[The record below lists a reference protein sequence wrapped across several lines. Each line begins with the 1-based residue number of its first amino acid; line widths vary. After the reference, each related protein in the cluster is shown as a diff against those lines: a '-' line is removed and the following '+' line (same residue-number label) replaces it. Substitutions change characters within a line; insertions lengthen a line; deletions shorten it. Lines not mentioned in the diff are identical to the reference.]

1 MAHHDSSAT
10 HPVAASQTAA
20 RQDSAQPADV
30 HQPDAI
36 EVDYRTRIEQAAT
49 TRRQL
54 TQADRYWN
62 AARGIASLLLLAA
75 GIGWYIGALPA
86 WSLIPL
92 GLLVIWL
99 AQRHERLL
107 ESLTQAQHRQ
117 RFYEQQLARRQRR
130 WSDVAVPPVDHST
143 NLAVARDLDLDGP
156 RSIFHW
162 ISLAQTPLGRDTLRH
177 WLLPTDRRWASNA
190 EFAATITARQQ
201 VVQRLAR
208 EDQWREKLCL
218 HASRLG
224 EGATN
229 GRAFLEWATGLTWF
243 SARPRLLIAVRLL
256 SALMLMILVAG
267 VIGVMLQLVSWPV
280 VATAAIPLLLVH
292 FVICFLFTGSVHDVF
307 DRVSRRG
314 DEVGHYL
321 SMLEV
326 ALELP
331 AQVGALPLG
340 TRPSLDDNLAAG
352 RAAATES
359 SSRNRDLR
367 EVAAAGL
374 QHLATLDNLMLIAN
388 LRRAGLLSLL
398 AILMNWVFLWEF
410 HLLALVERWQRLQ
423 GRHVADWLTA
433 IGTLEALTSLATVAH
448 DEPTWCFPHID
459 PQGKKLTA
467 TGLGHPLLPRQV
479 RVTNDVE
486 LGPPGTFLLVTGSNM
501 SGKSTLL
508 RAVGVNVL
516 LAQAGGP
523 VCADE
528 LTLPYLDVR
537 TSMRVADSLADGQS
551 FFFAEL
557 LRLKEVVDHARQAS
571 ANGPLVLYLLDEILQ
586 GTNSAERRLA
596 VVEILRHLLQQSAIG
611 AISTHDLE
619 LAECPE
625 LSQQCQLTHFRESLG
640 DPQNPRSMTFD
651 YRMRPGLSPTTNALI
666 LLELVGL
673 RQSD

>member
-1 MAHHDSSAT
+1 MA
-10 HPVAASQTAA
+10 QL
-20 RQDSAQPADV
+20 
-30 HQPDAI
+30 DAI
-36 EVDYRTRIEQAAT
+36 ELDYRSRIEQAAT
-49 TRRQL
+49 VRRQL

-62 AARGIASLLLLAA
+62 AARGIASLLLLVA
-75 GIGWYIGALPA
+75 GIGWYIGALPG
-86 WSLIPL
+86 WSLLPL

-107 ESLTQAQHRQ
+107 ENLTQAQHRQ

-130 WSDVAVPPVDHST
+130 WSEVAIPPVDHGA
-143 NLAVARDLDLDGP
+143 NPAVARDLDLDGP

-162 ISLAQTPLGRDTLRH
+162 LSLAQTPLGRDTLRH
-177 WLLPTDRRWASNA
+177 WLLPADREGASSA
-190 EFAATITARQQ
+190 EFTATITARQH
-201 VVQRLAR
+201 VVQRLAQ
-208 EDQWREKLCL
+208 EDQWRETLCL

-229 GRAFLEWATGLTWF
+229 GRAFLEWATGSTWLG
-243 SARPRLLIAVRLL
+243 ARPRLLTAVRLL
-256 SALMLMILVAG
+256 SVLMLLILITGA
-267 VIGVMLQLVSWPV
+267 IGLTLQLVSWPLIAAV
-280 VATAAIPLLLVH
+280 AIPLLLVH
-292 FVICFLFTGSVHDVF
+292 FLICFLYTGSIHEVF

-321 SMLEV
+321 SMLQV
-326 ALELP
+326 ALQLP
-331 AQVGALPLG
+331 AQVGTLPLG
-340 TRPSLDDNLAAG
+340 KS
-352 RAAATES
+352 
-359 SSRNRDLR
+359 DLR

-374 QHLATLDNLMLIAN
+374 QQLATLHQLMVVAN

-398 AILMNWVFLWEF
+398 ALILNWLFLWEF
-410 HLLALVERWQRLQ
+410 HLLALVERWQRRE

-448 DEPTWCFPHID
+448 DEPTWCFPTID
-459 PQGKKLTA
+459 PHGKKLVA
-467 TGLGHPLLPRQV
+467 HGLGHPLLPQQV

-523 VCADE
+523 VCAQQ

-557 LRLKEVVDHARQAS
+557 LRLKEVVDHARQAT
-571 ANGPLVLYLLDEILQ
+571 ADGPLVLYLLDEILQ
-586 GTNSAERRLA
+586 GTNSAERRMA

-640 DPQNPRSMTFD
+640 DSHNPRSMTFD

-673 RQSD
+673 RQPR